1 MLSGRM
7 YLQTQIPT
15 YLNWQGVFS
24 DKKYTES
31 QSLFYEDIVPAM
43 IKQKELY
50 MKLKLGFPFLNHAK
64 AEIGFAYGRLN
75 DFYLQSTTIPFPNA
89 SFDHSW
95 YDLFSGSL
103 SIEQNSLNTKQ
114 YPISGK
120 QQFLIA
126 QYVTGTE
133 KYTPSPTSAT
143 TEAPIGRKV
152 HSWLQLKGRWNQ
164 YQTLSNRF
172 NLGYLA
178 EMVISSKNLMNNYTA
193 SVLQAPALP
202 AHPSARCIQRGVPG
216 EPICGFWAFP
226 DLEVKQASALPVG
239 YVWLRSTL

>member
-1 MLSGRM
+1 M

-103 SIEQNSLNTKQ
+103 SIEQNSLNAKQ

-152 HSWLQLKGRWNQ
+152 HSWLQLKGR
-164 YQTLSNRF
+164 
-172 NLGYLA
+172 
-178 EMVISSKNLMNNYTA
+178 
-193 SVLQAPALP
+193 
-202 AHPSARCIQRGVPG
+202 
-216 EPICGFWAFP
+216 
-226 DLEVKQASALPVG
+226 
-239 YVWLRSTL
+239 

>member
-1 MLSGRM
+1 
-7 YLQTQIPT
+7 
-15 YLNWQGVFS
+15 
-24 DKKYTES
+24 
-31 QSLFYEDIVPAM
+31 
-43 IKQKELY
+43 

-178 EMVISSKNLMNNYTA
+178 EMVISSKM
-193 SVLQAPALP
+193 V
-202 AHPSARCIQRGVPG
+202 R
-216 EPICGFWAFP
+216 F
-226 DLEVKQASALPVG
+226 
-239 YVWLRSTL
+239 TLFLK